1 MQQQPRLPL
10 WFLVANWVLVVA
22 AFVLGVSLGGR
33 GQLQLPE
40 PQATALQLIHA
51 EILRS
56 HVDPQDAHELMDRAI
71 GAMVKGLDPYSSY
84 VPPSEV
90 AAYDERNSGHYDGVG
105 LLMTQYGDDIV
116 VQYPFPDGPADR
128 AGVLPGDRI
137 VAVDG
142 HLLADEPRARRNDT
156 AQRLVRG
163 EAGTEVRLRLLRDDG
178 TIELAMRRSDVQK
191 SAVKWAH
198 FADRDA
204 GLGYL
209 YLSDFHPDIQG
220 QVRHAIAGLQAERSL
235 AGLVLD
241 LRFDGGGNLDACV
254 ALANMFLRSGTVA
267 TQRRRG
273 SEVVES
279 FEATPDG
286 CLFPELPLVVLVN
299 ERSASASEV
308 LAGALQDH
316 GRAAIVGT
324 RTYGKGYV
332 NTVYTWKNL
341 DFRLKLTTGHYFTP
355 NGRDLDGHVGSSD
368 ESGWLHDLLRQVQDG
383 SRSIDDALAALRRG
397 SPTTPGAGGILPDV
411 QVAIDEPDRRAV
423 LRVLSNHEPPQKH
436 LAALRVV
443 AAKYGFDVPAPPD
456 AEADAQLAQ
465 ALATLRERVAAG
477 GEHAPQ
483 GR

>member
-22 AFVLGVSLGGR
+22 AFVLGVALGGK

-40 PQATALQLIHA
+40 PQASALQLIHA

-71 GAMVKGLDPYSSY
+71 GAMVKSLDPYSSY

-105 LLMTQYGDDIV
+105 LLMTQHGDDIV

-142 HLLADEPRARRNDT
+142 KPLANEPRQTRHEA
-156 AQRLVRG
+156 ASRLVRG

-178 TIELAMRRSDVQK
+178 TVELAMQRSDVQK

-198 FADRDA
+198 FADADQ

-209 YLSDFHPDIQG
+209 YLSDFHRGILSQIEG
-220 QVRHAIAGLQAERSL
+220 AIAELQRQHPL
-235 AGLVLD
+235 RGLVLD
-241 LRFDGGGNLDACV
+241 LRFDGGGNLEECV
-254 ALANMFLRSGTVA
+254 ALVRTFLRSGTIA

-279 FEATPDG
+279 FEATPAA
-286 CLFPELPLVVLVN
+286 CRFPDLPLVVLVN

-332 NTVYTWKNL
+332 NTVYSWKNL
-341 DFRLKLTTGHYFTP
+341 DFRLKLTTAHYYTP
-355 NGRDLDGHVGSSD
+355 NGRNLDGHH
-368 ESGWLHDLLRQVQDG
+368 HDGQPVA
-383 SRSIDDALAALRRG
+383 SNG
-397 SPTTPGAGGILPDV
+397 SPATEPVGGIVPDV
-411 QVAIDEPDRRAV
+411 PVEIGEPELRAV

-436 LAALRVV
+436 LAALELV
-443 AAKYGFDVPAPPD
+443 AAKYGFDVPRPPR
-456 AEADAQLAQ
+456 ADTDTQLAQ
-465 ALATLRERVAAG
+465 ALATLRERVAAA
-477 GEHAPQ
+477 GERAPED
-483 GR
+483 R